1 MCHSGCVKYRE
12 SLRPPASFFATFGA
26 LAASFGLIVV
36 PASVPLAA
44 VVGLVFAAAV
54 TIALLAT
61 SPRIEVEG
69 TQLRA
74 GRAQIDASYLGEVTV
89 LSRDQMRAAF
99 GRDADVRAWSLYRSH
114 ARGCVRVQILDPRDP
129 APYWLVCTNDPESL
143 AHAIASAKDQ
153 AAHSEQTGSPF
164 SS

>member
-1 MCHSGCVKYRE
+1 MRSFNPRFVRNHRHHQSNTALRQGCIERGPVRHAQLLGRIAWILQP
-12 SLRPPASFFATFGA
+12 LRRVQA
-26 LAASFGLIVV
+26 LAQ
-36 PASVPLAA
+36 AA
-44 VVGLVFAAAV
+44 PVAF
-54 TIALLAT
+54 
-61 SPRIEVEG
+61 
-69 TQLRA
+69 A